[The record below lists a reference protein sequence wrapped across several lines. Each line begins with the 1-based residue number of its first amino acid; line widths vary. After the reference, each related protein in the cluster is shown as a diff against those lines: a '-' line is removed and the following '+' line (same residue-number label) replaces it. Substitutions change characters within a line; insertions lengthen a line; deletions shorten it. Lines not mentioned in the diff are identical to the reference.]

1 MRFLFITQYFPPET
15 GATQLRLSSVVR
27 ELSKLGHQVE
37 VVTAMPNYP
46 HGKIFPGYR
55 GRLYQKENWSGITVH
70 RVWAYPSVGAGV
82 KRLLNYLSF
91 TLTCFLGI
99 LRSKKADCVFV
110 ESPPLFLSIP
120 GYLVSRF
127 WKARFIFNVADLWPD
142 SVQDMGLIKEG
153 PVLRAVRGF
162 ESWSYRRATYINA
175 VTEHMTCTLLQNKG
189 VPPAKLLFF
198 PNGIDADHFQPLP
211 PDSRLLEKLGL
222 QGKKVVLYAGNHG
235 FLAGLEN
242 ALYAAR
248 FLEAE
253 PNIHFLFVGG
263 GSEKEA
269 LLALADEWQLKNVT
283 FLDSVPVEEMPRYFS
298 IAYCC
303 LVMARNRTVC
313 NGGRP
318 AKTFAIMASGK
329 PLIMSSA
336 GEAVGL
342 VTEAESGIV
351 VPPESPE
358 ALANAIRRIV
368 GDPALAARLGANGR
382 KYVEQKFR
390 WSTIVRDWLAQWDSH
405 TNLFSSEEALITPA
419 SGLEAKPPETL
430 S

>member
-15 GATQLRLSSVVR
+15 GASQLRLSSVVR
-27 ELSKLGHQVE
+27 ELSKLGHRVE

-46 HGKIFPGYR
+46 HGKIFPAYR
-55 GRLYQKENWSGITVH
+55 GRLYQKEIWNGITIH
-70 RVWAYPSVGAGV
+70 RVWAYASVGAGV
-82 KRLLNYLSF
+82 KRLFNYLSF

-120 GYLVSRF
+120 GYLVSRL

-142 SVQDMGLIKEG
+142 AVQDMGLIHEG
-153 PVLRAVRGF
+153 PVLRAVRNF

-175 VTEHMTCTLLQNKG
+175 VTEHMTRTLLQDKG
-189 VPPAKLLFF
+189 VPPAKLLFL

-211 PDSRLLEKLGL
+211 PDAALLKKLGL

-235 FLAGLEN
+235 YLAGLEY

-253 PNIHFLFVGG
+253 SNIHFLFVGG
-263 GSEKEA
+263 GSEKQV
-269 LLALADEWQLKNVT
+269 LLALADRWRLKNAT
-283 FLDSVPVEEMPRYFS
+283 FLDPVPVEEVPRYFS
-298 IAYCC
+298 IAHCC
-303 LVMARNRTVC
+303 LVMARDCAIC
-313 NGGRP
+313 NGARP
-318 AKTFAIMASGK
+318 AKIFAIMASGK
-329 PLIMSSA
+329 PVILSSA
-336 GEAVGL
+336 GESVGL
-342 VTEAESGIV
+342 IGEAESGIV

-358 ALANAIRRIV
+358 ALANAIRKIV
-368 GDPALAARLGANGR
+368 GDPALATRLGVNGR

-390 WSTIVRDWLAQWDSH
+390 WSTIVREWLAQWDNH
-405 TNLFSSEEALITPA
+405 
-419 SGLEAKPPETL
+419 SGLLSPDEDSIAPTSRLAAKPPETL